1 MTPVDRRR
9 FFLTAAAGAAL
20 AVVVFV
26 VILLDGH
33 LTPFRVV
40 PPADSFGGHL
50 TQFYDL
56 QAHSLL
62 DLRLDVPSEKVGIE
76 GFAMDDGT
84 YIYFGPWPALLRLP
98 IAAVT
103 HSFDGRLTQPSMFL
117 AFVVALAFTVH
128 LAWRIRGLVLP
139 EQPVGRGEQWMIAA
153 FVFVV
158 GTGSTL
164 VYLGGELLVF
174 HEAALWGAALAIGAL
189 DAVIGFTTTGR
200 GRTLAWASVLT
211 GLALFSRPP
220 LGVGPLVALG
230 LLLVVALLGRG
241 GHLVGFPDGLAL
253 RRLALPLAAAV
264 LVPLALYGALNV
276 AKFGTPFSLP
286 FERQVVNTFSPGHRA
301 VLAANDG
308 TLVGSQFIPTNLLQY
323 FRPDAVRFE
332 GRWPFVQFPDPAP
345 VLGSVRFDW
354 VTPAT
359 SVPTSMPALTALSVV
374 GLVGALTARRPRLWA
389 LRAPVL
395 GAVLASVITLGF
407 GFVANRYIA
416 DFVPVLVALG
426 LAGLYVLLSW
436 SLARPRDGR
445 TRAVWIG
452 VAVLAVFS
460 VWVST
465 GLTVAAQR
473 GLETPV
479 VQARGFPG
487 VPTMGTFLVLRDCEG
502 LYRSTGIQWRAVEL
516 TPTTGRFRLAA
527 TFPAAPE
534 SGRREPLVA
543 TGRPQRGQV
552 VFVEYRPGGQ
562 AVFGYLAQ
570 GHGGRRRGAPVP
582 LAPGPHTLDIL
593 IEPHVAQVSVRLDD
607 AIVFDFVPASLDIVQ
622 PVRRATLGRN
632 EIGAPVARRFTGT
645 LAELP
650 VPTPLCRRLAR
661 QAS

>member
-1 MTPVDRRR
+1 
-9 FFLTAAAGAAL
+9 
-20 AVVVFV
+20 
-26 VILLDGH
+26 
-33 LTPFRVV
+33 
-40 PPADSFGGHL
+40 
-50 TQFYDL
+50 
-56 QAHSLL
+56 
-62 DLRLDVPSEKVGIE
+62 
-76 GFAMDDGT
+76 
-84 YIYFGPWPALLRLP
+84 
-98 IAAVT
+98 
-103 HSFDGRLTQPSMFL
+103 
-117 AFVVALAFTVH
+117 
-128 LAWRIRGLVLP
+128 
-139 EQPVGRGEQWMIAA
+139 
-153 FVFVV
+153 
-158 GTGSTL
+158 
-164 VYLGGELLVF
+164 
-174 HEAALWGAALAIGAL
+174 
-189 DAVIGFTTTGR
+189 
-200 GRTLAWASVLT
+200 
-211 GLALFSRPP
+211 
-220 LGVGPLVALG
+220 
-230 LLLVVALLGRG
+230 
-241 GHLVGFPDGLAL
+241 
-253 RRLALPLAAAV
+253 
-264 LVPLALYGALNV
+264 
-276 AKFGTPFSLP
+276 
-286 FERQVVNTFSPGHRA
+286 
-301 VLAANDG
+301 
-308 TLVGSQFIPTNLLQY
+308 
-323 FRPDAVRFE
+323 
-332 GRWPFVQFPDPAP
+332 
-345 VLGSVRFDW
+345 
-354 VTPAT
+354 
-359 SVPTSMPALTALSVV
+359 
-374 GLVGALTARRPRLWA
+374 
-389 LRAPVL
+389 
-395 GAVLASVITLGF
+395 VLASVITLGF